1 MIFNPVI
8 ERAVLAV
15 LVIMTLAGCESAYYN
30 TMERFGV
37 HKREI
42 LVDRIAEAQT
52 AQQDGQQQFR
62 DALEQFRSVV
72 TFDGGNLQQLYDRLN
87 AEFEDT
93 EKAAARIRDR
103 IASVESV
110 ADALF
115 KEWESE
121 LGDYT
126 NQTLRRDSEQQLR
139 TTRTR
144 YTRVITAM
152 NRAESTLD
160 PVLDNLRDNVL
171 YLKHNLNARAVAS
184 LRGELDTINTDVEK
198 LLEAMQL
205 AIAESDRFI
214 AEMRQEA

>member
-8 ERAVLAV
+8 ERAVLAL
-15 LVIMTLAGCESAYYN
+15 LVMLTLAGCESAYYN
-30 TMERFGV
+30 TMERFGI

-72 TFDGGNLQQLYDRLN
+72 NFDGGNLQQLYDRLN

-93 EKAAARIRDR
+93 ERAAARIRDR

>member
-1 MIFNPVI
+1 MIKSALLSAFLIVS
-8 ERAVLAV
+8 
-15 LVIMTLAGCESAYYN
+15 LVGCESAYYN

-37 HKREI
+37 HKRGI

-52 AQQDGQQQFR
+52 AQQEGQEQFR

-72 TFDGGNLQQLYDRLN
+72 DFDGGDLQQLYDRLN
-87 AEFEDT
+87 AEFEDS
-93 EKAAARIRDR
+93 ESAATRIRDR

-115 KEWESE
+115 DEWEDE
-121 LGDYT
+121 LDDYT
-126 NQTLRRDSEQQLR
+126 NQALRRDSEQQLR

-144 YTRVITAM
+144 YSRVITAM

-184 LRGELDTINTDVEK
+184 LRGELDVINTDVER
-198 LLEAMQL
+198 LLEAMQI

-214 AEMRQEA
+214 AEMRQQD